1 MIVTRGKRWE
11 FTTME
16 GFVKA
21 WNELEDC
28 EFSASMSDDFRREV
42 EEMAEIKRQKKQV
55 AELARDLGL
64 I

>member
-1 MIVTRGKRWE
+1 MIVTKGKRWE

-21 WNELEDC
+21 WNELKDC
-28 EFSASMSDDFRREV
+28 EFSASMSDDFHREV
-42 EEMAEIKRQKKQV
+42 EEKEEIQRQKKQV
-55 AELARDLGL
+55 AERARALGL